1 MKTPYDTAGP
11 LEARAMSQIAV
22 QAVRWLWLHRLAL
35 GKVAML
41 DGDPDKGKSLVTLDL
56 GARLSTGR
64 AFPDGCP
71 SGGPANVI
79 VLNAEDGAGD
89 TMRPRLQAL
98 GADLDRVFIL
108 QRGNCPSGAVLG
120 LPSDIAALDAALER
134 TAARLVIVDPIVA
147 FLDPAVQLGSD
158 CSVRHALAP
167 LADLAEKHQCAII
180 LVRHLNKSGSRHSMY
195 RGGGL
200 FLGNQS
206 RIVSL
211 PCKEETIRGCWSKG
225 GDDWQRFEVP
235 ASRIPR
241 IASKSWRRN
250 AARSTRRRFCRNTAV
265 PSRRWRAWSI
275 PISPAV
281 WCRSCLH
288 TSARTA
294 RTAFRQRPR
303 GCCVCRALAGSTSA
317 SAIPSRPSGARW
329 TPGASCG

>member
-1 MKTPYDTAGP
+1 
-11 LEARAMSQIAV
+11 MSQIAV

-167 LADLAEKHQCAII
+167 LADLAENHQCAII
-180 LVRHLNKSGSRHSMY
+180 LVRHLNKSGSHHSMY
-195 RGGGL
+195 RGGGSIG
-200 FLGNQS
+200 FL
-206 RIVSL
+206 
-211 PCKEETIRGCWSKG
+211 
-225 GDDWQRFEVP
+225 
-235 ASRIPR
+235 
-241 IASKSWRRN
+241 
-250 AARSTRRRFCRNTAV
+250 AA
-265 PSRRWRAWSI
+265 
-275 PISPAV
+275 
-281 WCRSCLH
+281 CRSGWLIGVDPKKPH
-288 TSARTA
+288 QRVLAVVKNNLAPRPPSLKYEVSARPGELPTINWLGPCA
-294 RTAFRQRPR
+294 VSADQILAAA
-303 GCCVCRALAGSTSA
+303 GGRAMIRLQLLEGQQLPPTIQALWDEIDLEPYLAPVRERFPEPTQLDDL
-317 SAIPSRPSGARW
+317 
-329 TPGASCG
+329 